1 MDDHGGGGLM
11 ERRGSRWRLVFAGLE
26 GAVVAAAGTGF
37 VMGGSAL
44 AEAGGACGSASGP
57 CPPGTAAMLATG
69 FVGLVVAIVLFIV
82 VFLSDGPKM
91 GRLVTTVVCCALAL
105 PVSLLGFDR
114 LQGPPSVSPAWS
126 APADRPT
133 LTKALAV
140 WQDGGTVVRVRAD
153 RFDAYRARTGE
164 AAWTLEAPPR
174 KSVCAAS
181 QAVDGLAAVGYGTD
195 PAPCDQ
201 LAAVDLR
208 TGRELW
214 RKDGVRPS
222 VLELAGPE
230 TLVALDGERI
240 AAFGLRDGAPA
251 WTASPTAGC
260 GFRAL
265 SASAARVVAAEYCAT
280 ADPAA
285 GTGTTWLRAF
295 GPTGAA
301 LWRTDLG
308 AANEPTT
315 LAVLAADPPTVR
327 LTERGDRGINAVLSF
342 AAADGAPR
350 ATIPVSS
357 ADYELTSLREL
368 YAPFRLRPVRP
379 AAVVGDLFVAAAT
392 RPGDRDSRFV
402 LAHSLTDGSRAWAR
416 VPDGKVLA
424 VAAAP
429 DGPLVVTERGRNLN
443 AVHRLDGTDGRTV
456 ERTDLRRAF
465 LYSTPWLGRTDDRY
479 VFVNEDG
486 TTYSRP
492 ALGVPR
498 R

>member
-1 MDDHGGGGLM
+1 M
-11 ERRGSRWRLVFAGLE
+11 ERRGSRWRLVWAGLA
-26 GAVVAAAGTGF
+26 GAVVAASGTGF

-44 AEAGGACGSASGP
+44 AEAGGGCGSAARP
-57 CPPGTAAMLATG
+57 CPPGMPAMLATG
-69 FVGLVVAIVLFIV
+69 MVGVVVAIVLFTV
-82 VFLSDGPKM
+82 VFLSDGPKK
-91 GRLVTTVVCCALAL
+91 GRLVTTVLCFALAL
-105 PVSLLGFDR
+105 PVSRLGFDR
-114 LQGPPSVSPAWS
+114 LQGPPPVSPAWS

-140 WQDGGTVVRVRAD
+140 WQDGETVVRVRAD

-164 AAWTLEAPPR
+164 SAWTLEAPPR

-181 QAVDGLAAVGYGTD
+181 AAVDGLAAVGYGTD
-195 PAPCDQ
+195 PAACDR

-214 RKDGVRPS
+214 HKDGVRLS
-222 VLELAGPE
+222 ALELAGPA
-230 TLVALDGERI
+230 TLVARGDGQL

-251 WTASPTAGC
+251 WTAAPTPGC
-260 GFRAL
+260 AFGGL
-265 SASAARVVAAEYCAT
+265 SASAVRVVAAEYCAT

-285 GTGTTWLRAF
+285 RTGATWLRAF
-295 GPTGAA
+295 GPAGEA
-301 LWRTDLG
+301 LWRTDTG
-308 AANEPTT
+308 AASEPTA
-315 LAVLAADPPTVR
+315 LAVLAADPPVVR
-327 LTERGDRGINAVLSF
+327 LTERGNRGIDAVLSF

-357 ADYELTSLREL
+357 ADYELTPLRKL
-368 YAPFRLRPVRP
+368 YAPFQLRPVRP
-379 AAVVGDLFVAAAT
+379 AAVVGDLFVAAAG
-392 RPGDRDSRFV
+392 RPGDRDSSFV
-402 LAHSLTDGSRAWAR
+402 VAHSLADGSRAWAR
-416 VPDGKVLA
+416 KPGGKVLA

-429 DGPLVVTERGRNLN
+429 DGPLVVTERGHNLN
-443 AVHRLDGTDGRTV
+443 SVHRLDGTDGRTV

-465 LYSTPWLGRTDDRY
+465 LHTTPWLGRTDDRY

-492 ALGVPR
+492 AVGAPR